1 MASDMAHVAASP
13 WHAASMHCYL
23 SMIFYSLPCA
33 SVAGLPI
40 HAFHQ
45 LPWASMALATMTL
58 HDTVIELLRTFM
70 TLPSP
75 CHGIDMALPWARH
88 GLGGLAICFHDH
100 PKSAMTL
107 PWAFHGPS
115 WQLSWIHGNCYGAVA
130 EPWRSIGYSQECRR
144 TTMAAP
150 SQCRGRSHGNNP
162 M

>member
-40 HAFHQ
+40 HVFHQ

-75 CHGIDMALPWARH
+75 CHGTDMALPWARH

-107 PWAFHGPS
+107 PWAFMDRRGTVVDS
-115 WQLSWIHGNCYGAVA
+115 WKLLRYC
-130 EPWRSIGYSQECRR
+130 
-144 TTMAAP
+144 
-150 SQCRGRSHGNNP
+150 GRAMEVHCVLTGVP
-162 M
+162 